1 MDYPAPIVDHAVASK
16 ECIEKI
22 AAAYKAH
29 KDGTAGSIVAAGKK
43 RKAGDGV

>member
-1 MDYPAPIVDHAVASK
+1 VDHAVASK

-29 KDGTAGSIVAAGKK
+29 KEGTQAGTK
-43 RKAGDGV
+43 RKAGE